1 LFVLSA
7 RAVVANL
14 FALRLAT
21 RPTNNN
27 NKQTHY
33 RDSRWAAAADPSAQ
47 LCLNE
52 FGTLDSQHWQ
62 RFSDIVTG
70 LRSNGA
76 PLHCLGVQ
84 AHLGVGK
91 ATREMVWAR

>member
-1 LFVLSA
+1 M
-7 RAVVANL
+7 
-14 FALRLAT
+14 
-21 RPTNNN
+21 
-27 NKQTHY
+27 
-33 RDSRWAAAADPSAQ
+33 

-62 RFSDIVTG
+62 RFSDIVGG
-70 LRSNGA
+70 LRASNT

-91 ATREMVWAR
+91 ATREMVWARCVFCFLGVLERRV